1 MKKAMRVLIVDD
13 MHESILPLLRDGGY
27 DPVYLPV
34 IDREGILAIIQEFD
48 GLIIRSKTNVDQELI
63 DKATQLKFVARAGAG
78 VDQVDLDHLNKKGIK
93 MINAP
98 EGNRD
103 ALGEQV
109 LGMLL
114 SLLHRITVSHF
125 QIKQGIWDRVGNRG
139 IELKGKVVGIYGM
152 GNMGKS
158 FAEKLTGMSCE
169 VIGYDIKTKVA
180 DPNIR
185 QVSLEEFMKYTEILS
200 IHIPYKKDTHHL
212 FNRSYLE
219 QFSQLKVVLNTA
231 RGGILRTKD
240 LVELMEEGKIFGA
253 ALDVLENEKFSTYTT
268 EEEAL
273 FKRLSQLPNVIITPH
288 VAGWTYESY
297 ARINEVMVQKLR
309 EVFS

>member
-1 MKKAMRVLIVDD
+1 MMKAMRVLIADD
-13 MHESILPLLRDGGY
+13 MHESILPLLRDAGY

-34 IDREGILAIIQEFD
+34 IDREGILAIIHEFD
-48 GLIIRSKTNVDQELI
+48 GLIIRSKTNVDKELI
-63 DKATQLKFVARAGAG
+63 DATSHLKFVARAGAG
-78 VDQVDLDHLNKKGIK
+78 VDQVDLDYLNEKGIK

-114 SLLHRITVSHF
+114 SLLHRITISHIQVSH
-125 QIKQGIWDRVGNRG
+125 GIWDRSGNRG

-158 FAEKLTGMSCE
+158 FAEKLAGMSCE
-169 VIGYDIKTKVA
+169 VIGYDIKKKVA

-185 QVSLEEFMKYTEILS
+185 QVTLEEFMKQTEILS
-200 IHIPYKKDTHHL
+200 IHVPYKKDTHHL
-212 FNRSYLE
+212 FNRAFLE

-231 RGGILRTKD
+231 RGGILLTKD
-240 LVELMEEGKIFGA
+240 LIELMEEGKIYGA
-253 ALDVLENEKFSTYTT
+253 ALDVMENEKFSTYTQ
-268 EEEAL
+268 EEKAL

-288 VAGWTYESY
+288 IAGWTYESY
-297 ARINEVMVQKLR
+297 ARINEVMVQKLG